1 MSPDP
6 ASYSTT
12 TNKATMG
19 QLSKEGLTTLQVEG
33 KDVILATIY
42 SRKDP
47 LKKGSK
53 KLREKKE
60 REELGI
66 M

>member
-1 MSPDP
+1 
-6 ASYSTT
+6 
-12 TNKATMG
+12 MG

-33 KDVILATIY
+33 KDVILPTIY

-47 LKKGSK
+47 LKRGSK
-53 KLREKKE
+53 KLIVKKE